1 MLMRAETLVQL
12 DDRLLALLDQEA
24 QRRGVSRSALI
35 RAAIEHYLH
44 DEIESALDRALV
56 AGYRRVPPPEPTGL
70 ERLAAIASIEA
81 EPW

>member
-1 MLMRAETLVQL
+1 MRTETLVQL

-35 RAAIEHYLH
+35 RAAIEHYLY
-44 DEIESALDRALV
+44 DEVQSALDRALV
-56 AGYRRVPPPEPTGL
+56 AGYRRAPPREPTGL
-70 ERLAAIASIEA
+70 ERVAAIASIEA